1 MSVPD
6 WYELLLLSLAA
17 WRIWHLLA
25 QTLSRPVDLS
35 VLHDWHYFVNFW
47 THAVAY
53 FELAFPILI
62 WNRHAR
68 PLLLGL
74 GVLLWGSLMLATGL
88 LLFSL
93 TLIVASL
100 AFVPAAS
107 FRSLLVRTA
116 APALSP
122 ALAR

>member
-1 MSVPD
+1 MMGLTKLWGD
-6 WYELLLLSLAA
+6 A
-17 WRIWHLLA
+17 WWNGDAIWFLLA

-35 VLHDWHYFVNFW
+35 ALHGWQYLVNFW
-47 THAVAY
+47 THAIVY

-74 GVLLWGSLMLATGL
+74 GVLLWGSLLLATSL

-107 FRSLLVRTA
+107 FPLAPGSHAGPGPCTA
-116 APALSP
+116 TA
-122 ALAR
+122 